1 MPSTLVHVGVAGLV
15 AAALLGD
22 SFDAEAVAVALVAT
36 ALVDL
41 DAFVGLVVPGTHRAA
56 FHTLLLPAVASAGVY
71 YDARVRGSSRLAR
84 WRPDA
89 ARVLGVALVAVVVA
103 GIGLD
108 LATNGVNA
116 LYPLHDQFYTLD
128 GQLRLS
134 DQRGLVQTF
143 VEPADGG
150 TRTTGNTHY
159 STGVDPTRGAEPADV
174 ERVFPVVSSGR
185 ELLLTLAG
193 FGAVAFRLWETRR

>member
-1 MPSTLVHVGVAGLV
+1 MPSTLVHVGVAGLI

-41 DAFVGLVVPGTHRAA
+41 DAFVGLVVPGAHRAA
-56 FHTLLLPAVASAGVY
+56 FHTLLLPAAVSAGVY
-71 YDARVRGSSRLAR
+71 YDARVRESSWLAR

-143 VEPADGG
+143 VERGG
-150 TRTTGNTHY
+150 EQARTTGNTHY
-159 STGVDPTRGAEPADV
+159 STGVDPTKGAETKDV
-174 ERVFPVVSSGR
+174 ERVFPLVSSGR

-193 FGAVAFRLWETRR
+193 FGAVGVRLWEQRR